1 MNRFFALMILT
12 AGLALPAHAQASR
25 GTSGAGVSGMTAS
38 TTTNSG
44 GGGGYSGS
52 GFGSGGGSRPTRYPV
67 TQFGVASVSGS
78 LQDFTPSTFLAYDK
92 ALATGRDILA
102 NPPKTVVEAAHNQ
115 VNSGT
120 QKARIAL
127 IQDANGNPIIVVR

>member
-1 MNRFFALMILT
+1 MNRFLGLMILT
-12 AGLALPAHAQASR
+12 AGLALPVHAQTSR
-25 GTSGAGVSGMTAS
+25 GTSGAGVAGMTAS
-38 TTTNSG
+38 NSTNTGGGAGYSG
-44 GGGGYSGS
+44 GGFS
-52 GFGSGGGSRPTRYPV
+52 SGGGSRPVKYPV

-115 VNSGT
+115 ENSGA
-120 QKARIAL
+120 QKARLAL
-127 IQDANGNPIIVVR
+127 IQDANGAPVIVVR